1 MSSLRRAARWLSR
14 GDFDCGITRFPL
26 PGHLPLLHGFNMEI
40 LRRRFL
46 HLAAGALAVPSL
58 ARTAMATDYPA
69 RPVRLLVGYSAGGV
83 SDILARLL
91 AQSLSDRL
99 GQPFVVEDRPGAAS
113 NVAADAVVHAPAD
126 GYTLFLAGISNAI
139 NAAIYKDLDFNF
151 VRDVTPV
158 ALISR
163 SPLVMEVSASFPA
176 STVPEFIAYAKA
188 HPGAIN
194 MGSAGTGG
202 ATHVSGELFQMM
214 AGIKML
220 HVPYRGSP
228 PALSDL
234 LAGRVQAMFD
244 NVAASI
250 ALIRSG
256 KLRPL
261 AVSSRTD
268 ALPGVPLISDFLTG
282 YEAYVWNGVVAPKD
296 CPAEIV
302 DKLNGTINAIV
313 ADVAFKSALDNMGN
327 TAVSDTPAEFGKIIA
342 ADTEKWAKVVQFA
355 GIKPE

>member
-1 MSSLRRAARWLSR
+1 M
-14 GDFDCGITRFPL
+14 DFTMTL
-26 PGHLPLLHGFNMEI
+26 PRH
-40 LRRRFL
+40 RFL
-46 HLAAGALAVPSL
+46 RLAAGALAIPVI
-58 ARTAMATDYPA
+58 AQAATALDYPA
-69 RPVRLLVGYSAGGV
+69 RSVRILVGYSAGGV

-91 AQSLSDRL
+91 AQKLSDRL

-113 NVAADAVVHAPAD
+113 NVAADAVVHAPPD

-139 NAAIYKDLDFNF
+139 NAAIYTHLDFNF
-151 VRDVTPV
+151 VRDVAPV

-176 STVPEFIAYAKA
+176 KTVPGFIAYAKA
-188 HPGAIN
+188 HPSTLN

-228 PALSDL
+228 PALADL
-234 LAGRVQAMFD
+234 VAGRVQVMFD
-244 NVAASI
+244 NVASSI

-261 AVSSRTD
+261 AVSSHTD
-268 ALPGVPLISDFLTG
+268 ALPGVPLIGDFLPG
-282 YEAYVWNGVVAPKD
+282 YEAYVWNGIVAPKKT
-296 CPAEIV
+296 PAEV
-302 DKLNGTINAIV
+302 VSKLNATIGAIV
-313 ADVAFKSALDNMGN
+313 ADQQFKTSLDHMGN
-327 TAVSDTPAEFGKIIA
+327 TAVSDTPAEFGKLIA
-342 ADTEKWAKVVQFA
+342 ADTEKWARVVKFA
-355 GIKPE
+355 GIKAE

>member
-1 MSSLRRAARWLSR
+1 MK
-14 GDFDCGITRFPL
+14 L
-26 PGHLPLLHGFNMEI
+26 P
-40 LRRRFL
+40 RRRLL
-46 HLAAGALAVPSL
+46 HLAAGALAMPFLPRAAL
-58 ARTAMATDYPA
+58 ALDYPT
-69 RPVRLLVGYSAGGV
+69 RPVRILVGYSAGGV

-91 AQSLSDRL
+91 AQKLSDRL
-99 GQPFVVEDRPGAAS
+99 GQPFIIEDRPGAAS
-113 NVAADAVVHAPAD
+113 NVAADALVHADAD

-151 VRDVTPV
+151 ARDVAPV
-158 ALISR
+158 ALMSR
-163 SPLVMEVSASFPA
+163 SPLVMEVSASFPTK
-176 STVPEFIAYAKA
+176 TVPEFIAYAKA
-188 HPGAIN
+188 HPGTLN

-202 ATHVSGELFQMM
+202 ATHVAGELFQMM

-234 LAGRVQAMFD
+234 LAGRVQVMFD

-261 AVSSRTD
+261 AVSSHTD
-268 ALPGVPLISDFLTG
+268 ALPGVPLISDFLPG
-282 YEAYVWNGVVAPKD
+282 YEAYVWNGVVAPKA
-296 CPAEIV
+296 CPPEIV
-302 DKLNGTINAIV
+302 NKLNAAINAIV
-313 ADVAFKSALDNMGN
+313 ADPQFKTALDHMGN
-327 TAVSDTPAEFGKIIA
+327 TAVSDTPAEFGRLIA

-355 GIKPE
+355 GIKAE

>member
-1 MSSLRRAARWLSR
+1 MKLA
-14 GDFDCGITRFPL
+14 
-26 PGHLPLLHGFNMEI
+26 
-40 LRRRFL
+40 RRRFL
-46 HLAAGALAVPSL
+46 HLSAGALTVASL
-58 ARTAMATDYPA
+58 PRAATALDYPT

-91 AQSLSDRL
+91 AQNLADRL
-99 GQPFVVEDRPGAAS
+99 GQPFVVDDRPGAAS
-113 NVAADAVVHAPAD
+113 NVAAEALVHAPAD
-126 GYTLFLAGISNAI
+126 GYTLLLAGISNAI
-139 NAAIYKDLDFNF
+139 NVALYHDLDFDF
-151 VRDVTPV
+151 VRDTAPV

-163 SPLVMEVSASFPA
+163 SPLVMEVNPSLAVRS
-176 STVPEFIAYAKA
+176 VPEFIAYAKA
-188 HPGAIN
+188 HPGALA

-202 ATHVSGELFQMM
+202 ATHVAGELFAMM

-234 LAGRVQAMFD
+234 MAGRVQVMFD
-244 NVAASI
+244 NVASSI

-268 ALPGVPLISDFLTG
+268 ALGGVPPISDFLPG
-282 YEAYVWNGVVAPKD
+282 YEAYVWNGVVAPRHT
-296 CPAEIV
+296 PQVVV
-302 DKLNGTINAIV
+302 DKLNATIRAVV
-313 ADVAFKSALDNMGN
+313 ADPTFAAKLAGLGN
-327 TAVSDTPAEFGKIIA
+327 TAVSDTPAEFGRLIE
-342 ADTEKWAKVVQFA
+342 ADAEKWVKVINFA

>member
-1 MSSLRRAARWLSR
+1 MN
-14 GDFDCGITRFPL
+14 FP
-26 PGHLPLLHGFNMEI
+26 
-40 LRRRFL
+40 RRRFL
-46 HLAAGALAVPSL
+46 HLAAGALAAPSL
-58 ARTAMATDYPA
+58 PRAAGAADYPA
-69 RPVRLLVGYSAGGV
+69 RSVRVLVGYSAGGV

-91 AQSLSDRL
+91 AQDLSNKL
-99 GQPFVVEDRPGAAS
+99 GQPFVVEDRPGAGS
-113 NVAADAVVHAPAD
+113 NLAADALVHAPPD
-126 GYTLFLAGISNAI
+126 GYTLLLAGISNAI
-139 NAAIYKDLDFNF
+139 NAAVYKDLDFNF

-163 SPLVMEVSASFPA
+163 SPLVMEVEPSFPA
-176 STVPEFIAYAKA
+176 KTVPEFIAYVKA
-188 HPGAIN
+188 RPGTLN

-234 LAGRVQAMFD
+234 LAGRVQVMFD
-244 NVAASI
+244 NVASSI

-261 AVSSRTD
+261 AVSSHTD
-268 ALPGVPLISDFLTG
+268 ALPGVPPISDFLPG
-282 YEAYVWNGVVAPKD
+282 YEAYVWNGIVAPKG
-296 CPAEIV
+296 CPAPIV
-302 DKLNGTINAIV
+302 DKLNAAINAIV
-313 ADVAFKSALDNMGN
+313 TDAKFKAALDHMGN
-327 TAVSDTPAEFGKIIA
+327 TAVSDTPAQFGKLIA
-342 ADTEKWAKVVQFA
+342 DDAAKWAKVVQFA

>member
-1 MSSLRRAARWLSR
+1 MK
-14 GDFDCGITRFPL
+14 L
-26 PGHLPLLHGFNMEI
+26 P
-40 LRRRFL
+40 RRRFL

-58 ARTAMATDYPA
+58 PRAALATDYPA

-176 STVPEFIAYAKA
+176 RPFPNSSPMPRPIPARSTWDR
-188 HPGAIN
+188 
-194 MGSAGTGG
+194 
-202 ATHVSGELFQMM
+202 
-214 AGIKML
+214 
-220 HVPYRGSP
+220 RG
-228 PALSDL
+228 PA
-234 LAGRVQAMFD
+234 A
-244 NVAASI
+244 
-250 ALIRSG
+250 
-256 KLRPL
+256 P
-261 AVSSRTD
+261 RT
-268 ALPGVPLISDFLTG
+268 
-282 YEAYVWNGVVAPKD
+282 
-296 CPAEIV
+296 CPA
-302 DKLNGTINAIV
+302 NC
-313 ADVAFKSALDNMGN
+313 FR
-327 TAVSDTPAEFGKIIA
+327 
-342 ADTEKWAKVVQFA
+342 
-355 GIKPE
+355 

>member
-1 MSSLRRAARWLSR
+1 MNLPRRQ
-14 GDFDCGITRFPL
+14 
-26 PGHLPLLHGFNMEI
+26 
-40 LRRRFL
+40 FL
-46 HLAAGALAVPSL
+46 HLTAGALALPSVPRAAL
-58 ARTAMATDYPA
+58 ATDYPA

-113 NVAADAVVHAPAD
+113 SVAADAVVHAPPD

-151 VRDVTPV
+151 VRDVTPI

-176 STVPEFIAYAKA
+176 ASVPEFIAYAKA
-188 HPGAIN
+188 HPGTVN
-194 MGSAGTGG
+194 MASAGTGG

-234 LAGRVQAMFD
+234 LAGRVQVMFD
-244 NVAASI
+244 NIAASI

-268 ALPGVPLISDFLTG
+268 ALPGVPPIGDFLPG

-302 DKLNGTINAIV
+302 DKLNGAINAIV
-313 ADVAFKSALDNMGN
+313 TDAAFKSALDNMGN
-327 TAVSDTPAEFGKIIA
+327 TAVSDTPAAFGSIIA

>member
-1 MSSLRRAARWLSR
+1 MMKLR
-14 GDFDCGITRFPL
+14 
-26 PGHLPLLHGFNMEI
+26 
-40 LRRRFL
+40 RRRFL
-46 HLAAGALAVPSL
+46 HLAAGALAMPSL
-58 ARTAMATDYPA
+58 PGAALATDYPA

-113 NVAADAVVHAPAD
+113 NVAADAVIHSPAD

-139 NAAIYKDLDFNF
+139 NAAIYKDLDFSF
-151 VRDVTPV
+151 ARDVTPI

-163 SPLVMEVSASFPA
+163 SPLVMEVSASFPV
-176 STVPEFIAYAKA
+176 STVPEFVAYAKA
-188 HPGAIN
+188 HPGTLN

-214 AGIKML
+214 TGIKML

-234 LAGRVQAMFD
+234 LAGRVQVMFD

-250 ALIRSG
+250 ALIRAG

-268 ALPGVPLISDFLTG
+268 ALPGVPLISDFLLG
-282 YEAYVWNGVVAPKD
+282 YEAYVWNGVVAPKG

-302 DKLNGTINAIV
+302 DKLNAAINAIV
-313 ADVAFKSALDNMGN
+313 TDAAFKSALDNMGN